1 MNIYVIRSV
10 QPIHII
16 VNNGHVTLEG
26 MVRNQNT
33 RTSPELT
40 PIASLMSSR

>member
-26 MVRNQNT
+26 MVRNQNQEH
-33 RTSPELT
+33 RRNLRQQRP
-40 PIASLMSSR
+40 